1 MRRTISLSTILL
13 FILIPLRLS
22 LVQFSSD
29 WGFIFTYLV
38 SFIILFSYLIFDL
51 IPLFLKKH
59 PDFFNLSK
67 LILLSLLAV
76 IIIFIPLFS
85 HIHQRIKGEQ
95 YALVHDGIVQT
106 EEAIKYLL
114 AGKNFYT
121 KDYIN
126 TPLSDW
132 SGGKIQEI
140 LSGEIFINPALYH
153 NIYLPFYILSAV
165 PFYSIFNLLFHWYD
179 QRIIL
184 VLVLIMTLGFIL
196 KIGKLSER
204 SLLVIILFLFNP
216 LFINFF
222 IEGRND
228 IFIIF
233 LIILTVYFLLKG
245 KDRASSIPFALAC
258 VSKHSAWFLFPFYW
272 LYLYYRNTPR
282 EYKIWDQM
290 KKTVKLIYPFFLV
303 VITIL
308 LPFLVW
314 DFSSFWEDIFLYPSG
329 KIVTSYPITGYG
341 FSQFLLKAQLGVKT
355 IYDYF
360 PFWIIQIIIGFP
372 LLFVLARFQ
381 KKNNSLSQMLVSYGI
396 FLFVFWLFSRFFN
409 DNYIV
414 FLIIIFLLAY
424 FLSEE
429 RIKEDNYKE
438 TRL

>member
-1 MRRTISLSTILL
+1 MRRIISLSTILL

-22 LVQFSSD
+22 LVQYSSD
-29 WGFIFTYLV
+29 WGLIFTYLV
-38 SFIILFSYLIFDL
+38 SFLVLLAYLVLDILPSIVKKSTDFFDL
-51 IPLFLKKH
+51 SRAFL
-59 PDFFNLSK
+59 
-67 LILLSLLAV
+67 IGLLA
-76 IIIFIPLFS
+76 IIIVFVPLFS
-85 HIHQRIKGEQ
+85 HIEKRIQGEQ
-95 YALVHDGIVQT
+95 YAFVHDGIVQT

-114 AGKNFYT
+114 AGKNFYRESYV
-121 KDYIN
+121 D
-126 TPLSDW
+126 TPLMSWSD
-132 SGGKIQEI
+132 GIVQEF
-140 LSGEIFINPALYH
+140 LSGEIFVNPALYH

-165 PFYSIFNLLFHWYD
+165 PFYSIFDLLFHWYD

-196 KIGKLSER
+196 KIGKLNER

-216 LFINFF
+216 PFIQFF

-272 LYLYYRNTPR
+272 LYLYYRNAPS
-282 EYKIWDQM
+282 EYKIWDQI
-290 KKTVKLIYPFFLV
+290 KKTVRLIYPFFLV
-303 VITIL
+303 ITMVL

-329 KIVTSYPITGYG
+329 KLVTSYPITGYG

-360 PFWIIQIIIGFP
+360 PFWIIQLIIGLP
-372 LLFVLARFQ
+372 LLFILARFQ
-381 KKNNSLSQMLVSYGI
+381 KKNNSLSQMLTSYGI

-414 FLIIIFLLAY
+414 FLVIIFTLAY
-424 FLSEE
+424 FFEGRQVE
-429 RIKEDNYKE
+429 RIIKKPS
-438 TRL
+438 T